1 MQHRKVIF
9 HRICMCCD
17 EEYGVKYDYPPNEW
31 NGYDKLLTH
40 GLCEKCNKKYREENK
55 LKGKEVKV

>member
-1 MQHRKVIF
+1 
-9 HRICMCCD
+9 MCCD